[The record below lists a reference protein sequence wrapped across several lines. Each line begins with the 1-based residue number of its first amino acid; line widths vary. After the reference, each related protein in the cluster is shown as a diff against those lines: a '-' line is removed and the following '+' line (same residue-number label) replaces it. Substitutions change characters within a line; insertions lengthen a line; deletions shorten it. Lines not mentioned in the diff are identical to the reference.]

1 MFLKNKYF
9 NKRLIWIV
17 LSLALVL
24 FILVGARIP
33 KNSIPKAAQGKIDL
47 SKWNFDKDGLAKL
60 DGQWELYYGQ
70 LIEPK
75 DFNEDNHNKEGRDLF
90 NTPNS
95 FKRTLSNKILPK
107 SGYGTFRLRVKLK
120 DGDRKFYG
128 IRTQSL
134 LSASKVW
141 VDGKLLI
148 ANGVVTSSAAGAVGS
163 FEHNMAFFQ
172 NTKNEVEIVIETSN
186 YNNVTGKFQS
196 IDIGYSQDIKRE
208 YIKNV
213 VLDSIVIGALF
224 IMSIYHFALAFKR
237 VNKKAPLY
245 FAIFCLFVALRD
257 TLVGERIVYS
267 FFPNI
272 TFELFNKIAYLTVY
286 CPLPFIVLF
295 FKEFFVEELSP
306 KIVYGINTVSILLA
320 TATIFTN
327 IEVYE
332 NFLTGYEIYGTV
344 LLVYILYI
352 IIRAVISGKNGATL
366 ILFGFIIFIITIF
379 HDMFLHLGWQQGNS
393 LLPFGFL
400 IFVFSQSY
408 MMAAVFSDAY
418 VEIEKLIEE
427 NKAVYLDELTTI
439 FNRRGFYERGEK
451 IFNEV
456 ANKGGSLILFYGDL
470 NKLKS
475 INDSFGHKE
484 GDEAIRRTAFILK
497 RIFGKD
503 DLVARISGDEF
514 TAMVADKGSFDE
526 AEKILERISTNFYK
540 YNLISR
546 KPYEIT
552 ISVGYSLYDGK
563 SNKSFEELIHEADNM
578 LYQVKKSREKN
589 SLESR

>member
-1 MFLKNKYF
+1 M
-9 NKRLIWIV
+9 I
-17 LSLALVL
+17 
-24 FILVGARIP
+24 FILLGVRTP
-33 KNSIPKAAQGKIDL
+33 KSNIPKAAQGKIDL
-47 SKWNFDKDGLAKL
+47 SKWNFDKDGLARL

-75 DFNEDNHNKEGRDLF
+75 DFDEANYNKEGRDFF
-90 NTPNS
+90 NAPNS
-95 FKRTLSNKILPK
+95 FSKTLSNNKLPK
-107 SGYGTFRLRVKLK
+107 SGYGTLRLTIKLK
-120 DGDRKFYG
+120 DGDRKSYG
-128 IRTQSL
+128 LRTQSL
-134 LSASKVW
+134 LSASRVW

-148 ANGVVTSSAAGAVGS
+148 TNGVVTKSSTDAVGS
-163 FEHNMAFFQ
+163 FEHNMAFFE

-224 IMSIYHFALAFKR
+224 IMSIYHFALYFKR
-237 VNKKAPLY
+237 VNKRAPLY

-272 TFELFNKIAYLTVY
+272 TFDLFNKIAYLTVY

-295 FKEFFVEELSP
+295 FKEFFVEDLSP

-332 NFLTGYEIYGTV
+332 NFLIGYEVYGTV
-344 LLVYILYI
+344 LLAYILYI
-352 IIRAVISGKNGATL
+352 IVRAVINGKNGAQL

-379 HDMFLHLGWQQGNS
+379 HDMLLHLGWLQGNS
-393 LLPFGFL
+393 LLTFGFL
-400 IFVFSQSY
+400 VFVFSQSY

-418 VEIEKLIEE
+418 VEIEKLLEA
-427 NKAVYLDELTTI
+427 NKEVYLDELTTI
-439 FNRRGFYERGEK
+439 FNRRGFYEHGEK

-456 ANKGGSLILFYGDL
+456 ARKGGNLILFYGDL
-470 NKLKS
+470 NKLKT

-484 GDEAIRRTAFILK
+484 GDEAIRRTAYILK
-497 RIFGKD
+497 RIFGKE

-514 TAMVADKGSFDE
+514 TAIAYGRGSLDE
-526 AEKILERISTNFYK
+526 AKKIVDRISTNFYK
-540 YNLISR
+540 YNLVSR
-546 KPYEIT
+546 KPYELT

-578 LYQVKKSREKN
+578 LYQVKNSREG
-589 SLESR
+589 